1 MEWRVDGERSHA
13 MTRADPR
20 ILVATE
26 VVVDAG
32 LVKRLLSEEFENV
45 TTSTDPDRSVQDF
58 EHCRPDV
65 LILAFNTLEK
75 AERYYLGLYR
85 LSTHVHALPHR
96 TLILCNKDDLRHV
109 YALCKKEYFD
119 DYILFWPMTH
129 DTPRLRMAVHH
140 AMRQMAQSAS
150 ERPDTREMASQ
161 ARRIAELESLLE
173 QHSRRGKLH
182 VEDASRSLQRV
193 GKEIGEA
200 LDGFSRSLTDGSRPD
215 MVEVKDRTAF
225 LREFNHLKT
234 EEVDRRIASAK
245 AAVEPV
251 REWMGA
257 LRDELGPTI
266 QSARNLKQLAD
277 QVPPIVLVVE
287 DDEMQH
293 GIFEQLF
300 AGTGFELLFATTGT
314 EALSVL
320 RRRKPDIVLMDVNL
334 PDIDGIEATR
344 RLKSVERFASIPVIM
359 ITGRSGRDV
368 VVESMKAG
376 ASDFVVKP
384 VERDT
389 LLTKV
394 RKFLQDDPSAPP
406 SDGSGGPG

>member
-1 MEWRVDGERSHA
+1 
-13 MTRADPR
+13 MTSADPR

-32 LVKRLLSEEFENV
+32 LVKRLLSEEFEDV
-45 TTSTDPDRSVQDF
+45 TTSTDPDRSVRDF

-85 LSTHVHALPHR
+85 LSNQVHALPHR
-96 TLILCNKDDLRHV
+96 TLILCNKDDVRRV

-140 AMRQMAQSAS
+140 AMRQMAPSAPD
-150 ERPDTREMASQ
+150 RPDTREIASQ

-173 QHSRRGKLH
+173 QHSKRGKLH
-182 VEDASRSLQRV
+182 IDGASRSLQQA
-193 GKEIGEA
+193 GKEIGEV
-200 LDGFSRSLTDGSRPD
+200 LDGFSRRLTDGSRLD

-225 LREFNHLKT
+225 LREFEHLKT

-266 QSARNLKQLAD
+266 QSARKLKRLAD
-277 QVPPIVLVVE
+277 RVPPIVLVVE

-293 GIFEQLF
+293 GIFRQLF
-300 AGTGFELLFATTGT
+300 TGTGFELLFATTGT

-334 PDIDGIEATR
+334 PDIDGMEATR

>member
-1 MEWRVDGERSHA
+1 
-13 MTRADPR
+13 MTSADPR

-45 TTSTDPDRSVQDF
+45 TTSTDPDRSVHDF

-65 LILAFNTLEK
+65 LILAFNALEK

-85 LSTHVHALPHR
+85 LSSQVHALPHR
-96 TLILCNKDDLRHV
+96 TLILCNKDDVRHV
-109 YALCKKEYFD
+109 YTLCKKEYFD

-140 AMRQMAQSAS
+140 AMRQMAQSAPD
-150 ERPDTREMASQ
+150 RPDTREMASQ

-173 QHSRRGKLH
+173 QQSRQGKRH
-182 VEDASRSLQRV
+182 IDGASRSLQQV
-193 GKEIGEA
+193 GKEISEA
-200 LDGFSRSLTDGSRPD
+200 LDGFSRRLTDGSRPD
-215 MVEVKDRTAF
+215 MVEIKDRTAF
-225 LREFNHLKT
+225 LREFEQLKT
-234 EEVDRRIASAK
+234 EEVERRIASAK
-245 AAVEPV
+245 AAVDPV
-251 REWMGA
+251 RAWMGA

-266 QSARNLKQLAD
+266 DSARNLKRLAD
-277 QVPPIVLVVE
+277 RVPPIVLVVE

-293 GIFEQLF
+293 AIFEQLF
-300 AGTGFELLFATTGT
+300 RGTGFELLFATTGT

-320 RRRKPDIVLMDVNL
+320 RRRTPDIVLMDVNL

-344 RLKSVERFASIPVIM
+344 RLKSVERFTSIPVIM

-368 VVESMKAG
+368 VVDSMKAG

-384 VERDT
+384 VQRET
-389 LLTKV
+389 LLAKV
-394 RKFLQDDPSAPP
+394 RKFLQDDPSTQPP
-406 SDGSGGPG
+406 GESASPD